1 MRRDSAHGGS
11 ARVRYDSGMPAGC
24 ARSATLLGIG
34 LCLVLALGGCAG
46 GTPAWTPGVPSS
58 SVAAVWHGAQ
68 ARWFLDAPTIEV
80 CEEGGAARRVLVP
93 APDDAGAEDAS
104 VAGWRQAGGDE
115 GALTRGLADPASGTR
130 VMERA
135 TAAEADDGG
144 LLFERVIEVVELPAG
159 LELSVRLPLSMRG
172 PSADAGACVHRVAWA
187 IHGAPLGAMWGEET
201 HAVVLGRDE
210 ATRISLRRASPEARA
225 SQ

>member
-1 MRRDSAHGGS
+1 M
-11 ARVRYDSGMPAGC
+11 C
-24 ARSATLLGIG
+24 LL
-34 LCLVLALGGCAG
+34 CALGGCVG
-46 GTPAWTPGVPSS
+46 GTPARARIAPSS
-58 SVAAVWHGAQ
+58 SVAAAWHGTQ

-80 CEEGGAARRVLVP
+80 CEESGAARRVLVR
-93 APDDAGAEDAS
+93 APDDGGADDAS
-104 VAGWRQAGGDE
+104 VAGWRKVEGDA
-115 GALTRGLADPASGTR
+115 GALTRELADPASGAR

-135 TAAEADDGG
+135 TAAEADDGA

-172 PSADAGACVHRVAWA
+172 PSAGAGACVHRVAWA

-210 ATRISLRRASPEARA
+210 ATRISLRSASPVARA
-225 SQ
+225 SR